1 MSECSYINLTKT
13 KKSPILRVQI
23 KKAKKIINSNSTK
36 NINRNCLQLD
46 IPQTSRRNESIYPIK
61 KLYIRNKLNK
71 SNSITSFNRYRR
83 KDSMDD
89 KEKEKYLNYIKLK
102 KDKVK
107 YIRNNDDTD
116 EESTEKTERELYC
129 MNCINK
135 KLNLKKNLSQI
146 LNLNKSYNFSLN
158 NSLELKQLDEDYISN
173 RILENEK
180 RQIAAFNHL
189 KLIKERNPVS
199 KKDKLQYINENSEY
213 PFHGLNLQE
222 YLYYNNKMK
231 NEKINKLVLDNMTSY
246 ELTHPRKEIFDY
258 YNKVMFQTPLLEK
271 DTRPSHQYKMRYIK
285 TLQNQIDEKKKEKIN
300 KKMSE
305 QKKEKKELYEYD
317 KILSKINKKE
327 KQRKLIKR
335 NIIYENN
342 TNISN
347 IKRENDE
354 TDRYN
359 LLRGYQNRVKIFKER
374 QKEYKSF
381 INQQRI
387 NEINNI
393 QNWINENK
401 KIKNYQISKEKR
413 DDLRW
418 KNYLKKF
425 NDSFTD
431 NTKVDKCFECN
442 LIYTNRLYP
451 LQVP

>member
-271 DTRPSHQYKMRYIK
+271 DTRPSQQYKMRYIK

-327 KQRKLIKR
+327 KQRRLIKR

>member
-36 NINRNCLQLD
+36 NINRNCLQLG
-46 IPQTSRRNESIYPIK
+46 IPQTSRKKENIYPIK

-83 KDSMDD
+83 RDSMDE
-89 KEKEKYLNYIKLK
+89 KEKAKYLNYIKLK

-173 RILENEK
+173 RIFENEK

-285 TLQNQIDEKKKEKIN
+285 TLQNQIDEKKKEKID
-300 KKMSE
+300 KKRSE

-327 KQRKLIKR
+327 KQKRLIKR

-342 TNISN
+342 TNMSN
-347 IKRENDE
+347 IKKENEE
-354 TDRYN
+354 TDRSN
-359 LLRGYQNRVKIFKER
+359 LLRGYQRRLKIFKER

-401 KIKNYQISKEKR
+401 KIKNYQMSKEKR

-431 NTKVDKCFECN
+431 NTKVDKCYECN
-442 LIYTNRLYP
+442 LVYTNRLYP

>member
-1 MSECSYINLTKT
+1 MSEYSYVNLTKT

-23 KKAKKIINSNSTK
+23 KKAQKIINSNSTK
-36 NINRNCLQLD
+36 NIKRNNLQLD
-46 IPQTSRRNESIYPIK
+46 VPLTTKRNESVYPMK
-61 KLYIRNKLNK
+61 KLYIRNEFNR
-71 SNSITSFNRYRR
+71 SNSITSFNRYRHR
-83 KDSMDD
+83 DSMDEE
-89 KEKEKYLNYIKLK
+89 EKEKYINYINLKKGKLK
-102 KDKVK
+102 
-107 YIRNNDDTD
+107 YIKNIEDTD
-116 EESTEKTERELYC
+116 EESTDKTDRELYC

-146 LNLNKSYNFSLN
+146 LNLNKSYNFSLHN
-158 NSLELKQLDEDYISN
+158 GLTLKQLDEDYISN
-173 RILENEK
+173 RIFENEK
-180 RQIAAFNHL
+180 RQLAAFNHL

-231 NEKINKLVLDNMTSY
+231 NEKINKLVLDKVASY
-246 ELTHPRKEIFDY
+246 ELTQPRKEIFDY

-271 DTRPSHQYKMRYIK
+271 DSRPSHEYKMRYIK

-300 KKMSE
+300 KKLSE

-317 KILSKINKKE
+317 KILNKINKNE
-327 KQRKLIKR
+327 KRKKLIKR
-335 NIIYENN
+335 NIIYLNN

-354 TDRYN
+354 TDRNN
-359 LLRGYQNRVKIFKER
+359 LLNGYQKRLKIFRER

-401 KIKNYQISKEKR
+401 KIKNYQMNKEKR

-418 KNYLKKF
+418 KNYLKKY
-425 NDSFTD
+425 NESFTN
-431 NTKVDKCFECN
+431 NTKADKCYECN

>member
-107 YIRNNDDTD
+107 YIRNKDDTD

-327 KQRKLIKR
+327 KQRRLIKR

>member
-146 LNLNKSYNFSLN
+146 LNLNKSYNFSLHN
-158 NSLELKQLDEDYISN
+158 GLTLKQLDEDYISN
-173 RILENEK
+173 KIFENEK
-180 RQIAAFNHL
+180 RQLAAFNHL

-327 KQRKLIKR
+327 KQRRLIKR

>member
-116 EESTEKTERELYC
+116 EETTEKTERELYC

-327 KQRKLIKR
+327 KQRRLIKR

>member
-46 IPQTSRRNESIYPIK
+46 IPQTSRKNENIYPIK

-83 KDSMDD
+83 RDSMDE
-89 KEKEKYLNYIKLK
+89 KEKAKYLNYIKLK
-102 KDKVK
+102 KDKIK
-107 YIRNNDDTD
+107 YVRNMDDTD

-158 NSLELKQLDEDYISN
+158 NSLELKQLDEDYISS
-173 RILENEK
+173 RIFENEK

-327 KQRKLIKR
+327 KQRRLIKR

-451 LQVP
+451 L

>member
-327 KQRKLIKR
+327 KQRRLIKR

-451 LQVP
+451 LEVP

>member
-173 RILENEK
+173 KILENEK

-327 KQRKLIKR
+327 KQRRLIKR

>member
-83 KDSMDD
+83 RDSMDE
-89 KEKEKYLNYIKLK
+89 KEKAKYLNYIKLK
-102 KDKVK
+102 KDKIK
-107 YIRNNDDTD
+107 YVRNMDDTD

-173 RILENEK
+173 RIFENEK

-285 TLQNQIDEKKKEKIN
+285 TLQNQIDEKKKEKID
-300 KKMSE
+300 KKRSE

-327 KQRKLIKR
+327 KQKRLIKR

-342 TNISN
+342 TNMSN
-347 IKRENDE
+347 IKKENEE
-354 TDRYN
+354 TDRSN
-359 LLRGYQNRVKIFKER
+359 LLRGYQRRLKIFKER

-401 KIKNYQISKEKR
+401 KIKNYQMSKEKR

-431 NTKVDKCFECN
+431 NTKVDKCYECN
-442 LIYTNRLYP
+442 LVYTNRLYP

>member
-327 KQRKLIKR
+327 KQRRLIKR

-425 NDSFTD
+425 NDSFID

-442 LIYTNRLYP
+442 LIYKKRLYSFHIP
-451 LQVP
+451 

>member
-271 DTRPSHQYKMRYIK
+271 DTRPSQQYKMRYIK

-327 KQRKLIKR
+327 KQRRLIKR

-401 KIKNYQISKEKR
+401 KIKNYQMSKEKR

>member
-327 KQRKLIKR
+327 KQRRLIKR

-451 LQVP
+451 L

>member
-327 KQRKLIKR
+327 KQRRLIKR

>member
-61 KLYIRNKLNK
+61 KLYNRNKLNK

-107 YIRNNDDTD
+107 YIRNKDDTD

-327 KQRKLIKR
+327 KQRRLIKR

-451 LQVP
+451 L

>member
-1 MSECSYINLTKT
+1 
-13 KKSPILRVQI
+13 
-23 KKAKKIINSNSTK
+23 
-36 NINRNCLQLD
+36 
-46 IPQTSRRNESIYPIK
+46 
-61 KLYIRNKLNK
+61 
-71 SNSITSFNRYRR
+71 
-83 KDSMDD
+83 
-89 KEKEKYLNYIKLK
+89 
-102 KDKVK
+102 
-107 YIRNNDDTD
+107 
-116 EESTEKTERELYC
+116 
-129 MNCINK
+129 
-135 KLNLKKNLSQI
+135 
-146 LNLNKSYNFSLN
+146 
-158 NSLELKQLDEDYISN
+158 
-173 RILENEK
+173 
-180 RQIAAFNHL
+180 
-189 KLIKERNPVS
+189 
-199 KKDKLQYINENSEY
+199 
-213 PFHGLNLQE
+213 
-222 YLYYNNKMK
+222 MK

-327 KQRKLIKR
+327 KQRRLIKR

-425 NDSFTD
+425 NDSFID

>member
-46 IPQTSRRNESIYPIK
+46 IQQTSRRNESIYPIK

-354 TDRYN
+354 TDRNN
-359 LLRGYQNRVKIFKER
+359 LLNGYQKRLKIFRER

-401 KIKNYQISKEKR
+401 NIKNYQMNKEKR

-418 KNYLKKF
+418 KNYLKKY
-425 NDSFTD
+425 NETFTE
-431 NTKVDKCFECN
+431 NTKADKCYECN

>member
-1 MSECSYINLTKT
+1 
-13 KKSPILRVQI
+13 
-23 KKAKKIINSNSTK
+23 
-36 NINRNCLQLD
+36 
-46 IPQTSRRNESIYPIK
+46 
-61 KLYIRNKLNK
+61 
-71 SNSITSFNRYRR
+71 
-83 KDSMDD
+83 MDD
-89 KEKEKYLNYIKLK
+89 TN
-102 KDKVK
+102 
-107 YIRNNDDTD
+107 

-158 NSLELKQLDEDYISN
+158 NSLELKQLDEDYISS
-173 RILENEK
+173 RIFENEK

-271 DTRPSHQYKMRYIK
+271 DTRPSQKYKMRYIK
-285 TLQNQIDEKKKEKIN
+285 TLQSQIDEKKKEKID
-300 KKMSE
+300 KKRSE

-327 KQRKLIKR
+327 KQKRLIKR

-342 TNISN
+342 TNMSN
-347 IKRENDE
+347 IKKENEE
-354 TDRYN
+354 TDRSN
-359 LLRGYQNRVKIFKER
+359 LLRGYQRRLKIFKER

-401 KIKNYQISKEKR
+401 KIKNYQMSKEKR

-431 NTKVDKCFECN
+431 NTKVDKCYECN
-442 LIYTNRLYP
+442 LVYTNRLYP

>member
-189 KLIKERNPVS
+189 KLIKERNPLS

-327 KQRKLIKR
+327 KQRRLIKR